1 MEPCEID
8 IYALILFDINSMSSN
23 NEYDSNRISNNN
35 QDINSNINN
44 YNDGPDVQEGLGP
57 LTCIGKFKYLMAF
70 Y

>member
-1 MEPCEID
+1 
-8 IYALILFDINSMSSN
+8 MSSN
-23 NEYDSNRISNNN
+23 NEYDSNKISNNNQDYN